1 MTVKE
6 LKEFLDTLPE
16 DAIVCN
22 RHMLGGGSEIIYIQE
37 NEDKFTIYSTPYN
50 NIFGINDNTSESYI
64 DQIKKI
70 LWLIPYKTKKIKNIL
85 IFIDFFI
92 QINPRYI

>member
-37 NEDKFTIYSTPYN
+37 NEDKFTIYSTHTI
-50 NIFGINDNTSESYI
+50 IFLT
-64 DQIKKI
+64 
-70 LWLIPYKTKKIKNIL
+70 LTT
-85 IFIDFFI
+85 I
-92 QINPRYI
+92 QAKVTLVK

>member
-64 DQIKKI
+64 DQIK
-70 LWLIPYKTKKIKNIL
+70 
-85 IFIDFFI
+85 
-92 QINPRYI
+92 RYYG

>member
-37 NEDKFTIYSTPYN
+37 NEHKFTVYSTPYS
-50 NIFGINDNTSESYI
+50 NIFDINGNTNESYI
-64 DQIKKI
+64 EQIK
-70 LWLIPYKTKKIKNIL
+70 
-85 IFIDFFI
+85 
-92 QINPRYI
+92 RYE